1 LRRLVLGRKNWLF
14 VGSDDTAPVTAT
26 FVSLIASCAMHG
38 LNSEQYLR
46 DLFRVLPSWPRS
58 RVLELA
64 PKYWKTTRES
74 LEPAELAMILGPLT
88 IPPPATSEAQEQT
101 RAQ

>member
-1 LRRLVLGRKNWLF
+1 
-14 VGSDDTAPVTAT
+14 VTAT
-26 FVSLIASCAMHG
+26 FVSLIASCALHR

-64 PKYWKTTRES
+64 PKYWRVTRERID
-74 LEPAELAMILGPLT
+74 PAQLAMILGPLT
-88 IPPPATSEAQEQT
+88 VPPPPTDKSQNQS

>member
-1 LRRLVLGRKNWLF
+1 
-14 VGSDDTAPVTAT
+14 T
-26 FVSLIASCAMHG
+26 FVSLIASCALHG

-64 PKYWKTTRES
+64 PKFWKNTRDRIN
-74 LEPAELAMILGPLT
+74 PAELAMVLGPLT
-88 IPPPATSEAQEQT
+88 VPPPLPTGQAEE
-101 RAQ
+101 